1 MIATVTEADLDE
13 LLPLMRGYCEFYE
26 VAPSDEALLAM
37 SRKLIAN
44 PELEGMQLIARDD
57 DGTAV
62 GFATVFW
69 TWQTL
74 SASRLG
80 VMNDLFV
87 AEGARG
93 GGHADALIAECA
105 ERCRAHGA
113 TDLAWQT
120 ARTNERAQAVYDRV
134 GATRDD
140 RWLDYSLTVEPGR
153 DDAGLV
159 GEHDRLHAVAHAE
172 LHQHARD
179 VRLDGRLR
187 DHELLGDLRVR
198 HPARDQR
205 EHLELARA

>member
-1 MIATVTEADLDE
+1 MVAPVIATVTEADLDE

-26 VAPSDEALLAM
+26 VAPSDEELLAM

-44 PELEGMQLIARDD
+44 PELEGVQLIARGD

-113 TDLAWQT
+113 VSLTWQT
-120 ARTNERAQAVYDRV
+120 ALDNARAQALYDRV
-134 GATRDD
+134 GAERSQ
-140 RWLDYSLTVEPGR
+140 WLDY
-153 DDAGLV
+153 
-159 GEHDRLHAVAHAE
+159 
-172 LHQHARD
+172 
-179 VRLDGRLR
+179 
-187 DHELLGDLRVR
+187 DLRV
-198 HPARDQR
+198 
-205 EHLELARA
+205 